1 MQLREAVEPDFSLLC
16 HQARHHISTIYEEMN
31 RNRGNPTVPA
41 CDSAEQLMV
50 IAGLL
55 YLMTKA

>member
-1 MQLREAVEPDFSLLC
+1 MKYHNPDFSLLC
-16 HQARHHISTIYEEMN
+16 HQARQHLSVIYEEMN

-41 CDSAEQLMV
+41 CDSAEQLMI